1 MAEMVVLP
9 SFTSKKTK
17 KRSKSTRT
25 KSKKN
30 KAWRKNKSKKG
41 GGRVPA
47 YVGSIQGNFTNIE
60 GRQLFTNPVGGIA

>member
-1 MAEMVVLP
+1 MVVLP

-17 KRSKSTRT
+17 RRSKST

-47 YVGSIQGNFTNIE
+47 YVGSIQGNFTNIK